1 MRACEIGAAAPSGR
15 AFPSETLQPFATS
28 VLLMFARQ
36 SSRHC
41 GDTRASCRSLRV
53 TFRGWKECRRSTLYF
68 FGSLSAS
75 CSASR
80 TQRRRFTSASSGSGA
95 QFCSMPTHRSVAPQP
110 DQRHLRC
117 HGSVVTIDSRRLRS
131 TTVWSA
137 QADAKILFVGD
148 SVTWAGTYIDNRD
161 TFSERVCGIMTKAT
175 GNRYGCGNA
184 GANQYGLDN
193 MSRGFDTGISKT
205 NKRSW

>member
-1 MRACEIGAAAPSGR
+1 M
-15 AFPSETLQPFATS
+15 
-28 VLLMFARQ
+28 
-36 SSRHC
+36 
-41 GDTRASCRSLRV
+41 
-53 TFRGWKECRRSTLYF
+53 
-68 FGSLSAS
+68 
-75 CSASR
+75 
-80 TQRRRFTSASSGSGA
+80 
-95 QFCSMPTHRSVAPQP
+95 
-110 DQRHLRC
+110 
-117 HGSVVTIDSRRLRS
+117 TIDSRRLRS